1 MDRQKWHPLGAG
13 MILLTLIV
21 ALAAVGSSACG
32 SSATGDGGPLKLVE
46 ADNGQGFT
54 VKVGDTIEVVVA
66 GNPTT
71 GYEWTALNDDAALLK
86 LVGEPAYVAD
96 ETDEDI
102 VGSGGTYTFTFTA
115 TAAGQTTIELRY
127 ARAWESVQPLK
138 TFKVTV
144 TIE

>member
-1 MDRQKWHPLGAG
+1 MDRQKWHPLGSG
-13 MILLTLIV
+13 MILFILIV
-21 ALAAVGSSACG
+21 ALVAIGSAGCGDSAASA
-32 SSATGDGGPLKLVE
+32 GDPLKLVE
-46 ADNGQGFT
+46 TDNGGHFT
-54 VKVGDTIEVVVA
+54 VKAGDTIEVVVA

-96 ETDEDI
+96 ETDDDI

-115 TAAGQTTIELRY
+115 AGAGEATIELWY
-127 ARAWESVQPLK
+127 ARPWESVQPLR
-138 TFKVTV
+138 TFEVTV